1 MRGGMEP
8 AGRARRRGT
17 RGQSTVEYA
26 LVLLAFIWV
35 AIGCAALWR
44 GARDGRLLSRAIDA
58 ASHTFGDAGPLVSL
72 RDISLF

>member
-1 MRGGMEP
+1 MRGDTGP
-8 AGRARRRGT
+8 GARAGGRGT

-35 AIGCAALWR
+35 AIGCAALWH
-44 GARDGRLLSRAIDA
+44 GARDGRLLSGAIEA
-58 ASHTFGDAGPLVSL
+58 ASHTFGGAGALSSL